1 MVLMD
6 DMGVEGFRRKGKI
19 IVYPSQVSFK
29 RVYYLTGKVKLIQ
42 SGLVQHIDEVTFM
55 GGKDMAVSTDAKETV
70 PEEDLDQTD
79 VLESTQTVILEA
91 LEKLGYPREVYE
103 LLKEPMKI
111 LTVRIPIRMDDGS
124 IKIFT
129 GYRAQHNDAVG
140 PTKGGV
146 RFHPNVTEKEVKAL
160 SIWMSLKAGIVNLPY
175 GGGKGGIVC
184 DPREMSFRE
193 LEKLSRGY
201 VRAISQIVGPTKDI
215 PAPDVFTNSQIMAWM
230 MDEYSRIREFDSPG
244 FITGKPLVLGGSHG
258 RESATAKGVTICI
271 REAAKK
277 KGIELKD
284 ARVVVQGF
292 GNAGSFL
299 AKFMHDAG
307 AKVIGISD
315 AYGALFDPKGL
326 DIDYLLDRR
335 DSFGTVTKLFKD
347 TITNKELLELDCD
360 VLVPAAIENQI
371 TRENAHNIQAK
382 IVVEAANGPT
392 TLEATK
398 ILTERGIL
406 LVPDVLASSGGV
418 TVSYFE
424 WVQNNQGYYWTEE
437 EVERRLEEVLVNSF
451 NNVYNTAQTRRVNM
465 RLAAYMVGVRKMA
478 EASRF
483 RGWI

>member
-1 MVLMD
+1 
-6 DMGVEGFRRKGKI
+6 MGEKDVVAE
-19 IVYPSQVSFK
+19 VSANGSAEQQQES
-29 RVYYLTGKVKLIQ
+29 L
-42 SGLVQHIDEVTFM
+42 
-55 GGKDMAVSTDAKETV
+55 
-70 PEEDLDQTD
+70 D
-79 VLESTQTVILEA
+79 VLKSTQMVIAEA
-91 LEKLGYPREVYE
+91 LEKMGYPKEMYE
-103 LLKEPMKI
+103 LLKEPMRM
-111 LTVRIPIRMDDGS
+111 LNVRIPVRMDNGETRV
-124 IKIFT
+124 FT

-146 RFHPNVTEKEVKAL
+146 RFHPEVTEDEVKAL
-160 SIWMSLKAGIVNLPY
+160 SIWMSLKCGIVDLPY

-193 LEKLSRGY
+193 LERLSRGY

-244 FITGKPLVLGGSHG
+244 FITGKPIVLGGSQG
-258 RESATAKGVTICI
+258 RETATAKGVTICI
-271 REAAKK
+271 EQAAKK
-277 KGIELKD
+277 KGIELKG

-315 AYGALFDPKGL
+315 AYGALHDENGL

-335 DSFGTVTKLFKD
+335 DSFGTVTKLFNN
-347 TITNKELLELDCD
+347 TISNKELLELDCD
-360 VLVPAAIENQI
+360 ILVPAAIQNQI
-371 TRENAHNIQAK
+371 TAANAHDIKAK

-392 TLEATK
+392 TLEATR

-406 LVPDVLASSGGV
+406 LVPDVLASAGGV

-437 EVERRLEEVLVNSF
+437 EVETRLRDVLVRAF
-451 NNVYNTAQTRRVNM
+451 ENVYNTHISRGVNM

-478 EASRF
+478 EASQF
-483 RGWI
+483 RGWV

>member
-1 MVLMD
+1 
-6 DMGVEGFRRKGKI
+6 
-19 IVYPSQVSFK
+19 
-29 RVYYLTGKVKLIQ
+29 
-42 SGLVQHIDEVTFM
+42 M
-55 GGKDMAVSTDAKETV
+55 GGKQMTAQNSA
-70 PEEDLDQTD
+70 DQTSENEEQQEHNN
-79 VLESTQTVILEA
+79 VLTATQSVIGEA
-91 LEKLGYPREVYE
+91 LDKLGYSDEVYE
-103 LLKEPMKI
+103 LLKEPIRM
-111 LTVRIPIRMDDGS
+111 LTVRIPVKMDDGS
-124 IKIFT
+124 TKIFT
-129 GYRAQHNDAVG
+129 GYRSQHNDAVG

-146 RFHPNVTEKEVKAL
+146 RFHPSVTETEVKAL
-160 SIWMSLKAGIVNLPY
+160 SIWMSLKAGIVDLPY
-175 GGGKGGIVC
+175 GGGKGGIIC
-184 DPREMSFRE
+184 DPRTMSFRE
-193 LEKLSRGY
+193 LERLSRGY
-201 VRAISQIVGPTKDI
+201 VRAISQLVGPTKDI

-258 RESATAKGVTICI
+258 RETATAKGVTICI
-271 REAAKK
+271 REAAAKR
-277 KGIELKD
+277 GFDLQG

-307 AKVIGISD
+307 AKIIGISD
-315 AYGALFDPKGL
+315 AYGALHDPEGL
-326 DIDYLLDRR
+326 DIDYLLERR

-360 VLVPAAIENQI
+360 ILVPAAIENQI
-371 TRENAHNIQAK
+371 TEKNAHNIKAS

-398 ILTERGIL
+398 ILTERGVL
-406 LVPDVLASSGGV
+406 LVPDVLASAGGV

-437 EVERRLEEVLVNSF
+437 EVEAKLEQVMVKSF
-451 NNVYNTAQTRRVNM
+451 ETVYTTAMNRKVNM

-483 RGWI
+483 RGWV